1 MMESKREK
9 FVRLAEARTNKTI
22 KMLQLI
28 GNLSDR
34 RSYEYSDKDVSVIFN
49 TIEKELKISRQ
60 KFETSSLNKK
70 NTFKLGTWNIF
81 VKNSLKAKL
90 Y

>member
-34 RSYEYSDKDVSVIFN
+34 RSYEYSDKDISVIFN

-60 KFETSSLNKK
+60 KFETSSLNKN
-70 NTFKLGTWNIF
+70 NTFKLGT
-81 VKNSLKAKL
+81 
-90 Y
+90 

>member
-1 MMESKREK
+1 MESKREK

-34 RSYEYSDKDVSVIFN
+34 RSYEYSDKDISVIFN

-60 KFETSSLNKK
+60 KFETSSLNKN
-70 NTFKLGTWNIF
+70 NTFKLGT
-81 VKNSLKAKL
+81 
-90 Y
+90 

>member
-49 TIEKELKISRQ
+49 TIEKELKI
-60 KFETSSLNKK
+60 
-70 NTFKLGTWNIF
+70 
-81 VKNSLKAKL
+81 
-90 Y
+90 

>member
-1 MMESKREK
+1 MESKREK

-70 NTFKLGTWNIF
+70 NTFKLGT
-81 VKNSLKAKL
+81 
-90 Y
+90 

>member
-70 NTFKLGTWNIF
+70 NTFKLGT
-81 VKNSLKAKL
+81 
-90 Y
+90 